1 MWVNESRQELTEL
14 ETDCTHVADFGGSP
28 EAHLILRGPDRSEV
42 VQLPS
47 HGSVAVGRGE
57 DSDVA
62 LEDGR
67 VSRAHAKF
75 YWASGE
81 LLLQDLGS
89 RNGTL
94 LNGVRLTGSDP
105 PRSLKAGDRVK
116 VGSHEFLVALVT
128 KVPPPKRV
136 ESESGA
142 LLDGKATAVGTVV
155 ADARLTRTYGFARR
169 IAASNATAL
178 ILGETGT
185 GKEVL
190 AQQIHAWSKRK
201 DGPLIRV
208 NCAALPESLV
218 ESELFGHEKGAFTGA
233 DRRKVGLAEAANGG
247 TFFLDE
253 IGELPLP
260 VQAKLLTMLENR
272 AVVRLG
278 SIKEVPIDIRVIAAT
293 HRDLSDEVA
302 AGRFR
307 EDLFYRIHV
316 AVLRIPP
323 LRERLVELPL
333 LAELFARNFA
343 ELSGAEPRKSHIS
356 PQALRALADHDWPG
370 NIREL
375 RNTIEH
381 AMLVSEHGYIEVEH
395 LPDTL
400 GSAPS
405 RPTNPP
411 TIPTGLE
418 AQVSIKAKVADLER
432 EAIENMLRKKGGN
445 RTHAALELGISLRS
459 LLYKIKKY
467 AISE

>member
-1 MWVNESRQELTEL
+1 LVNASHQELTEL

-42 VQLPS
+42 VRLPL

-57 DSDVA
+57 DSDVV
-62 LEDGR
+62 LQDGR

-75 YWASGE
+75 YWASGD

-94 LNGVRLTGSDP
+94 HNGARLSGSDP

-136 ESESGA
+136 ESDSHELADGESA
-142 LLDGKATAVGTVV
+142 SVGTVV
-155 ADARLTRTYGFARR
+155 ADPRLTRTYGFARR

-201 DGPLIRV
+201 DGPLVRV
-208 NCAALPESLV
+208 NCAALPEALV

-233 DRRKVGLAEAANGG
+233 DRRKMGLAEAASGG

-253 IGELPLP
+253 IGELPLA

-272 AVVRLG
+272 SIVRVG
-278 SIKEVPIDIRVIAAT
+278 SVKEIPIDIRVIAAT
-293 HRDLSDEVA
+293 HRDLSEEVA

-307 EDLFYRIHV
+307 EDLFYRVRV

-333 LAELFARNFA
+333 LAELFARNLA
-343 ELSGAEPRKSHIS
+343 ETSGVEPRKSYVS
-356 PQALRALADHDWPG
+356 PQAQRALADHDWPG

-375 RNTIEH
+375 RNAIEH
-381 AMLVSEHGYIEVEH
+381 AMLVSENGYIEVEH
-395 LPDTL
+395 LPETL
-400 GSAPS
+400 GAASS

-411 TIPTGLE
+411 TNSVGRE

-432 EAIENMLRKKGGN
+432 QAIEDMLRKKGGN

-467 AISE
+467 RITD